1 MRFIDDINFPISSF
15 KAGTKV
21 ILRDGREF
29 YINKIEILFGECYF
43 TAIGKSK
50 NSLFPLSWVTEI
62 RENET
67 LDFFFEKDTVI
78 FVKESELL
86 WQVIVS
92 DKICTLMKRIDT
104 EEIITFET
112 TNLIRY
118 FRNGLIELR

>member
-1 MRFIDDINFPISSF
+1 MRFIDDINFQISSF

-43 TAIGKSK
+43 TAIGKGK

-67 LDFFFEKDTVI
+67 LDFFEKDTVI

-104 EEIITFET
+104 EEIIPFET

>member
-29 YINKIEILFGECYF
+29 YINKIEMLFGNSYF
-43 TAIGKSK
+43 TAIGKSE

-67 LDFFFEKDTVI
+67 LDFFEKDTVV

-86 WQVIVS
+86 
-92 DKICTLMKRIDT
+92 
-104 EEIITFET
+104 F
-112 TNLIRY
+112 
-118 FRNGLIELR
+118 